1 MTQRIKVCTDRI
13 LPKDMMRFQ
22 PTVGAREGAKRAIG
36 PIGKTWMNG
45 STFQVRFMGGSSA
58 QQDVARGQA
67 DWWAQVADLKFNF
80 NNAPNAEIRTSFDS
94 QDRAWSYI
102 GTDCRS
108 IPLNEAT
115 MNLGF
120 LDGGTNEEV
129 VIRECAK
136 SPNFWDEEKTRH
148 NVLRKYS
155 VDQINGT
162 AFDPKSIML
171 YFFPAS
177 WTLNGIGTEANDVL
191 SSLDKEFIAG
201 AKMYPRSGGT
211 TVNAT
216 ELKVNAPRR
225 TQASIGKIGEED
237 LFRFTAKSDGSYVID
252 TRGPT
257 D

>member
-1 MTQRIKVCTDRI
+1 MVELIGVRHRTKI
-13 LPKDMMRFQ
+13 
-22 PTVGAREGAKRAIG
+22 ARALGHPFVIAMQISENRLELAH
-36 PIGKTWMNG
+36 
-45 STFQVRFMGGSSA
+45 
-58 QQDVARGQA
+58 
-67 DWWAQVADLKFNF
+67 DL
-80 NNAPNAEIRTSFDS
+80 TFDS
-94 QDRAWSYI
+94 HDGVWSYI

-120 LDGGTNEEV
+120 LDGGTAAHEFGHAIGLAHEHQNPAGGIEWNEEV

-225 TQASIGKIGEED
+225 TQASIGKIGQED